1 MGLPIKLRHLP
12 PRLAAG
18 AYILN
23 SGLGKRGLDEE
34 SAAGLQAMGANAY
47 PQLKEMS
54 PQDFGK
60 LLSTGEIAL
69 GAALLTP
76 FVPSWLAGLG
86 LTAFS
91 GSLLRMYL
99 NTPGLTEEDGV
110 RPTNDGVPIAKD
122 VFLLGI
128 GLGLLVDAMTSR
140 RK

>member
-23 SGLGKRGLDEE
+23 SGLNKRGVDDE
-34 SAAGLQAMGANAY
+34 SAAGMQAMAANAL

-54 PQDFGK
+54 ARDFAK
-60 LLSTGEIAL
+60 LLSTGETAL
-69 GAALLTP
+69 GAALLLP
-76 FVPSWLAGLG
+76 IVPSWLAGLG

-91 GSLLRMYL
+91 AALVRMYL
-99 NTPGLTEEDGV
+99 NTPGMTEDGI
-110 RPTNDGVPIAKD
+110 RPTAEGTGLAKD

-128 GLGLLVDAMTSR
+128 GLGLVVDAMTS
-140 RK
+140 KKK